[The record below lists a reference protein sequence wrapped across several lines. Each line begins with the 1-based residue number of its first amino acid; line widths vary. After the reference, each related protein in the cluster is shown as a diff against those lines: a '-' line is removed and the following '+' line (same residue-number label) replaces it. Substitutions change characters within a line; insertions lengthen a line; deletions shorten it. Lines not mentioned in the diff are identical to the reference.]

1 MAIVQVFDTPCIYQK
16 RGSSKKIEKM
26 KKLIYGTLFLTLVGI
41 GVTGC
46 KKENKLPLVESN
58 QSEISAN
65 GKMLIF
71 ESVESYEKSVE
82 YSSEEKRE
90 KLLSNISKLNFK
102 NYFSVEHLN
111 SKSGNDS
118 IQEMDDFLGQLLN
131 EDGCIQIGNYIYKVN
146 LQSEKVFVLPVA
158 NSDEYQDLVNE
169 NKSNKNIR
177 QFTTNDDVIYLA
189 ESGDAGEKCNNPAG
203 GFEGT
208 TVFEQNTSYETR
220 CYLKYFTAGIYY
232 RVTGRSKKIGN
243 YGGNYRYFLECVNSN
258 TQIRRNPCSNN
269 EVTTHLIGVK
279 LNTYN
284 NPEPV
289 WEMYSKAWKIKNY
302 THIQIRTRA
311 EFYGN
316 GVTLYRQTNPV
327 VYTLN

>member
-1 MAIVQVFDTPCIYQK
+1 
-16 RGSSKKIEKM
+16 M
-26 KKLIYGTLFLTLVGI
+26 KKLIYGTLFLAIVGI
-41 GVTGC
+41 GVSGC

-71 ESVESYEKSVE
+71 ESVESYEKSVD
-82 YSSEEKRE
+82 YTSEEKRE

-111 SKSGNDS
+111 SKSENDS

-146 LQSEKVFVLPVA
+146 LQAEKVFALPVA

-189 ESGDAGEKCNNPAG
+189 ESGDTGEKCNNPAG

-208 TVFEQNTSYETR
+208 TVFEQNTTYETR

-243 YGGNYRYFLECVNSN
+243 YGGNYRYILECVNST
-258 TQIRRNPCSNN
+258 TQIRRNPCSNDD
-269 EVTTHLIGVK
+269 VTYHYTGIK
-279 LNTYN
+279 KDTYN
-284 NPEPV
+284 DPEPV

-311 EFYGN
+311 EFYGD